1 MDNIDRHI
9 INELT
14 KNAQKSFLK
23 IAEEMGISPGSVQ
36 KKCEKMKKTGIILRP
51 TVSIDLSKIGYQGK
65 VYLMITEKLDHGK
78 INTIDALKRIRN
90 IFLVAEIFGEFDVM
104 AMAPFKDFADVI
116 ELVDKIRTLPSVS
129 QVEIALTS
137 DTSFPVTKYYSKM
150 LLPETENDNST
161 TV

>member
-1 MDNIDRHI
+1 
-9 INELT
+9 
-14 KNAQKSFLK
+14 
-23 IAEEMGISPGSVQ
+23 
-36 KKCEKMKKTGIILRP
+36 MKKTGIILRP